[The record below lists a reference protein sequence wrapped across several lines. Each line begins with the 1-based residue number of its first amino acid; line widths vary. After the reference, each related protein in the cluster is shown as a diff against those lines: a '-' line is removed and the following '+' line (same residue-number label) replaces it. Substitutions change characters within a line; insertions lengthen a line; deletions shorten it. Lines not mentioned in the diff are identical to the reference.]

1 MTIKISQ
8 TTKDRINLEGQHMLS
23 VYADNGYSDRFSYLE
38 SLAEGN
44 DFPMDA
50 LIELADLL
58 GPEEDFDGLVVATE
72 EFPG

>member
-8 TTKDRINLEGQHMLS
+8 ATKDRINLEGRHMLS
-23 VYADNGYSDRFSYLE
+23 VYADNGHADRFSYLE
-38 SLAEGN
+38 DLADEN

-58 GPEEDFDGLVVATE
+58 GPEEDFDALAVACQDYR
-72 EFPG
+72 P